1 MTGHSLAGIAA
12 KLLYNGLIY
21 RYKNITGKP
30 MKPQAVSLEITHR
43 CIARC
48 IMCNIWRIPKEEPEL
63 SIDEW
68 LTFLSD
74 DFLSDVRELDITGGE
89 PFLLDDIDL
98 LFTGI
103 SRLSKRNL
111 TKLKSVAVTT
121 NGFLTDRVIDKTEKI
136 LMDFSKAGLDLVVVC
151 ALDAIGEVH
160 EKIRNVKDAFKKVIS
175 TIDKLSELRGR
186 YPNLIIGIKTT
197 ILPLNIDE
205 LEDISKYARERGLFT
220 IMSPCIITSGRYLNK
235 DNKKELQFSK
245 EDKEKMIR
253 FFKGGQFR
261 WSFHADSLVKY
272 LKTGFMRKPC
282 ACGFNYFFIRSS
294 GELYLC
300 PLVNMSSGNIKDEE
314 IKSLLLSS
322 NATEFRKK
330 VCKFPECRDC
340 TEPGLE
346 RYALT
351 CEGFTYLRALFKL
364 GQRFKL
370 LHSQLGLDKYI

>member
-1 MTGHSLAGIAA
+1 MTDHSLYWIAA
-12 KLLYNGLIY
+12 RLLYNGLIY
-21 RYKNITGKP
+21 RYKKLTGKS

-68 LTFLSD
+68 LKFLSD

-98 LFTGI
+98 LFSGI
-103 SRLSKRNL
+103 SRLAKRNL
-111 TKLKSVAVTT
+111 TKLKSIAVTT

-136 LMDFSKAGLDLVVVC
+136 LLEFSKAGLNLVVVC

-160 EKIRNVKDAFKKVIS
+160 EKIRNVKDAFNRVNS

-205 LEDISKYARERGLFT
+205 LEEISKYARERGLFT

-235 DNKKELQFSK
+235 ENKKELQFSD
-245 EDKEKMIR
+245 EDKNKMIR

-261 WSFHADSLVKY
+261 WGFHADSLVKY
-272 LKTGFMRKPC
+272 LETGVMRKPC
-282 ACGFNYFFIRSS
+282 TCGFNCFFIRSS

-300 PLVNMSSGNIKDEE
+300 PLVNMSSGNIKDEG

-330 VCKFPECRDC
+330 ACKFPECRDC

-346 RYALT
+346 RYALP
-351 CEGFTYLRALFKL
+351 CEGFVYLKMFFRRGQNIKSLHNYL
-364 GQRFKL
+364 GF
-370 LHSQLGLDKYI
+370 DKYL